1 MKPIEYITM
10 HWDRLIFGAIFIF
23 ALYKLF
29 RYRGLFESKVDRIVG
44 DELDEHEK
52 YIS

>member
-1 MKPIEYITM
+1 MTAAQYIAE
-10 HWDRLIFGAIFIF
+10 HWTGFIFGAIFIF
-23 ALYKLF
+23 TLYKLF
-29 RYRGLFESKVDRIVG
+29 RYRGLFDKATNVVG